1 MKNPILITGIMLVL
15 VAVSMATVFNAV
27 YTSNGITFYSPSTNG
42 QVYHYGQ
49 TLYLNASAGSQ
60 YANQPVT
67 ITITTPSGVNVDLP
81 PAQTNAQGFV
91 IETLGTFGQGQLST
105 PGTYTIAVSVE
116 APSPLGTKTGVIQVV
131 YVPAQATV
139 TIEVLNGET
148 GVPLSGAMVYLY
160 NTTNGVHKLI
170 TEGTTGAA
178 GTVTFSVISFN
189 ITQTFQA
196 VAMYSGFVNNSVTF
210 SIVGNQSVT
219 EVIKLYP
226 AVLSIIPF
234 MVMQNGTVV
243 DASNINAPLTSVV
256 VTQGI
261 PASIIAKVEFAGM
274 PISNATVQASSAY
287 PSLVKVLS
295 VSPITSGPYAGDYN
309 ITIEAMVVNTTSA
322 PYEVV
327 LSINA
332 SYMSSAQSVSVSVQ
346 AYYNSLAYLQH
357 YIELIQTEINL
368 LNTEI
373 KTLNS
378 SITSLTIS
386 LSSLN
391 QSLTTVTKEVNT
403 LNQELTTVNQTAG
416 GLSGTINNL
425 ETTVNS
431 LKTSVNTLGS
441 ELSSLNTTVS
451 QLKSQVNGIL
461 PLVYGGIIAGILGL
475 IVAIIAIVLVYRKIS

>member
-1 MKNPILITGIMLVL
+1 MKNPTLISGIMLVL
-15 VAVSMATVFNAV
+15 VAISMATVFNAA

-49 TLYLNASAGSQ
+49 TLFLNASAGSQ
-60 YANQPVT
+60 YANDPVT

-81 PAQTNAQGFV
+81 PAQTNAQGFI
-91 IETLGTFGQGQLST
+91 IETLGTFGQGLLST
-105 PGTYTIAVSVE
+105 PGTYTIAVSVQ

-131 YVPAQATV
+131 YIPAQATV

-148 GVPLSGAMVYLY
+148 STPLSGATVYLY
-160 NTTNGVHKLI
+160 NVTNGVHKLI
-170 TEGTTGAA
+170 TEGTTGPS
-178 GTVTFSVISFN
+178 GTVTFTVISFN
-189 ITQTFQA
+189 FTQTFEA
-196 VAMYSGFVNNSVTF
+196 VAMSSGFVNGSVTF

-226 AVLSIIPF
+226 AVLTIIPF

-243 DASNINAPLTSVV
+243 DASSVNAPLTSVV

-261 PASIIAKVEFAGM
+261 PASIIVKVEFAGM

-322 PYEVV
+322 PYEVA
-327 LSINA
+327 LTINA
-332 SYMSSAQSVSVSVQ
+332 SYMTLTQSNPLVVQ

-357 YIELIQTEINL
+357 LIEQIQTEINS
-368 LNTEI
+368 LNSEI
-373 KTLNS
+373 KALNA
-378 SITSLTIS
+378 SITSLTTS

-391 QSLTTVTKEVNT
+391 QSITTVTKEVNT
-403 LNQELTTVNQTAG
+403 LNQELITVNETAS
-416 GLSGTINNL
+416 GLSGT
-425 ETTVNS
+425 VNS
-431 LKTSVNTLGS
+431 LETSVSTLSS

-451 QLKSQVNGIL
+451 QLKSQVSGIT

>member
-15 VAVSMATVFNAV
+15 VAVSMATVFNAA
-27 YTSNGITFYSPSTNG
+27 YTSNGITFYSPSANG

-105 PGTYTIAVSVE
+105 PGTYTISVSVQ
-116 APSPLGTKTGVIQVV
+116 APSPLATKTGVIQVV

-160 NTTNGVHKLI
+160 NTTSGIHKLI

-226 AVLSIIPF
+226 AVLSIIPI
-234 MVMQNGTVV
+234 VAMQNGTVV
-243 DASNINAPLTSVV
+243 DAGNINTPLTSVV

-261 PASIIAKVEFAGM
+261 PASIVVKVEFAGM

-322 PYEVV
+322 PYEVA

-332 SYMSSAQSVSVSVQ
+332 SYMSLTQSVSVSVQ
-346 AYYNSLAYLQH
+346 AYYNLLAILQH
-357 YIELIQTEINL
+357 SIEQIQIDINSLYKDIEI
-368 LNTEI
+368 LNT
-373 KTLNS
+373 
-378 SITSLTIS
+378 SINSLTTS

-391 QSLTTVTKEVNT
+391 QSLTTVTNEVNT
-403 LNQELTTVNQTAG
+403 LNKDLTTVNQTASGLG
-416 GLSGTINNL
+416 G
-425 ETTVNS
+425 TVNS
-431 LKTSVNTLGS
+431 LKTSINTLS
-441 ELSSLNTTVS
+441 SDLSSLNNTVN

>member
-15 VAVSMATVFNAV
+15 VAVSMATVFNAA

-42 QVYHYGQ
+42 QVYHSGQ

-81 PAQTNAQGFV
+81 PTQTNAQGFV

-131 YVPAQATV
+131 YVPAQASV

-189 ITQTFQA
+189 FTQTFQA
-196 VAMYSGFVNNSVTF
+196 VAVYSGFVNNSVTF

-243 DASNINAPLTSVV
+243 DASNINVPLTSVV
-256 VTQGI
+256 VTQGV
-261 PASIIAKVEFAGM
+261 PASIIVKVEFAGM

-295 VSPITSGPYAGDYN
+295 VSPITSGTYAGDYN

-332 SYMSSAQSVSVSVQ
+332 SYMSLTQSVSVSVQ
-346 AYYNSLAYLQH
+346 AYYNTLAYLQH

-368 LNTEI
+368 LNTDI
-373 KTLNS
+373 KTLNT
-378 SITSLTIS
+378 SITSLTTS

-391 QSLTTVTKEVNT
+391 QSITTVTKEVNT
-403 LNQELTTVNQTAG
+403 LNQELTTANQTAS
-416 GLSGTINNL
+416 GLSG
-425 ETTVNS
+425 TVNS
-431 LKTSVNTLGS
+431 LKTSLNTLAT
-441 ELSSLNTTVS
+441 ELSSLNTTVN

>member
-15 VAVSMATVFNAV
+15 VAVSMATVFNAA

-178 GTVTFSVISFN
+178 GTVTFSVTSSNF
-189 ITQTFQA
+189 TQTFQA
-196 VAMYSGFVNNSVTF
+196 VAVYSGFVNNSVTF

-226 AVLSIIPF
+226 AVLSIIPII
-234 MVMQNGTVV
+234 VMQNGTVV
-243 DASNINAPLTSVV
+243 DAGNINTPLTSVV

-332 SYMSSAQSVSVSVQ
+332 SYMSLTQSVSVSVQ

-357 YIELIQTEINL
+357 YIELIQKEINI
-368 LNTEI
+368 LNTDIE
-373 KTLNS
+373 TLNT
-378 SITSLTIS
+378 SINSLTTS

-391 QSLTTVTKEVNT
+391 QSITTVTKEVNT

-416 GLSGTINNL
+416 GLSGT
-425 ETTVNS
+425 VNS
-431 LKTSVNTLGS
+431 LKTSLNTLGT
-441 ELSSLNTTVS
+441 ELSSLNTTVN

>member
-15 VAVSMATVFNAV
+15 VAVSMATVFNAA

-42 QVYHYGQ
+42 QVYHSGQ

-81 PAQTNAQGFV
+81 PTQTNAQGFV

-131 YVPAQATV
+131 YTPAQATV

-160 NTTNGVHKLI
+160 NTTSGIHKLI

-178 GTVTFSVISFN
+178 GTVTFSIVSFN
-189 ITQTFQA
+189 FTQTFQA

-226 AVLSIIPF
+226 AVLSIIPI
-234 MVMQNGTVV
+234 VAIQNGTVV

-261 PASIIAKVEFAGM
+261 PASIVVKVEFAGM

-322 PYEVV
+322 PYEVA

-332 SYMSSAQSVSVSVQ
+332 SYMSFTQSVSVLVQ
-346 AYYNSLAYLQH
+346 AYYNLLAILQH
-357 YIELIQTEINL
+357 SIEQIQIDINSLYKDIEI
-368 LNTEI
+368 LNT
-373 KTLNS
+373 
-378 SITSLTIS
+378 SINSLTTS

-391 QSLTTVTKEVNT
+391 QSLTTVTNEVNT
-403 LNQELTTVNQTAG
+403 LNKDLTTVNQTASGLG
-416 GLSGTINNL
+416 G
-425 ETTVNS
+425 TVNS
-431 LKTSVNTLGS
+431 LKTSIDTLS
-441 ELSSLNTTVS
+441 SDLSSLNNTVN

>member
-15 VAVSMATVFNAV
+15 VAVSMATVFNAS

-42 QVYHYGQ
+42 QVYHSGQ

-160 NTTNGVHKLI
+160 NITNGVHKLI

-189 ITQTFQA
+189 FTQTFQA
-196 VAMYSGFVNNSVTF
+196 VAVYSGFVNNSVAF

-226 AVLSIIPF
+226 AVLSIIPIAA
-234 MVMQNGTVV
+234 MQNGTVV
-243 DASNINAPLTSVV
+243 DAGNINAPLTSVV

-287 PSLVKVLS
+287 PSLLKVLS

-322 PYEVV
+322 PYEVT

-332 SYMSSAQSVSVSVQ
+332 SYMSLTQSVSVSVQ
-346 AYYNSLAYLQH
+346 AYYNLLAYLQH

-373 KTLNS
+373 KTLNT
-378 SITSLTIS
+378 SITSLTTS

-391 QSLTTVTKEVNT
+391 QSLTTVTEEVNT
-403 LNQELTTVNQTAG
+403 LNKDLTTVNQTAS
-416 GLSGTINNL
+416 GLSG
-425 ETTVNS
+425 TVNS
-431 LKTSVNTLGS
+431 LKTSIDTLGS
-441 ELSSLNTTVS
+441 DLSSLNTTVN

>member
-1 MKNPILITGIMLVL
+1 MKNPILITGIMLFL
-15 VAVSMATVFNAV
+15 VAVSMATVFNAA
-27 YTSNGITFYSPSTNG
+27 YTSNGITFYSPFTNG

-178 GTVTFSVISFN
+178 GTVTFSVVSFN
-189 ITQTFQA
+189 FTQTFEA

-226 AVLSIIPF
+226 AVLSIIPIL
-234 MVMQNGTVV
+234 VMQNGTVV
-243 DASNINAPLTSVV
+243 DAGNINVPLTSVV

-274 PISNATVQASSAY
+274 SISNATVQASSAY

-322 PYEVV
+322 PYEVA
-327 LSINA
+327 LNINA
-332 SYMSSAQSVSVSVQ
+332 SYMSLTQSVSVLVQ
-346 AYYNSLAYLQH
+346 AYYNSLAYL
-357 YIELIQTEINL
+357 ELIQTEINS
-368 LNTEI
+368 LNTYI
-373 KTLNS
+373 KTLNT
-378 SITSLTIS
+378 SITSLTTS

-391 QSLTTVTKEVNT
+391 QSITTVTKEVNT
-403 LNQELTTVNQTAG
+403 LNQELTTVNQTAS
-416 GLSGTINNL
+416 GLSG
-425 ETTVNS
+425 TVNS
-431 LKTSVNTLGS
+431 LKASINTLGT

>member
-1 MKNPILITGIMLVL
+1 
-15 VAVSMATVFNAV
+15 
-27 YTSNGITFYSPSTNG
+27 
-42 QVYHYGQ
+42 
-49 TLYLNASAGSQ
+49 
-60 YANQPVT
+60 
-67 ITITTPSGVNVDLP
+67 
-81 PAQTNAQGFV
+81 
-91 IETLGTFGQGQLST
+91 
-105 PGTYTIAVSVE
+105 
-116 APSPLGTKTGVIQVV
+116 
-131 YVPAQATV
+131 
-139 TIEVLNGET
+139 
-148 GVPLSGAMVYLY
+148 
-160 NTTNGVHKLI
+160 
-170 TEGTTGAA
+170 
-178 GTVTFSVISFN
+178 
-189 ITQTFQA
+189 
-196 VAMYSGFVNNSVTF
+196 
-210 SIVGNQSVT
+210 VGNQSVT

-243 DASNINAPLTSVV
+243 DAGNINVPLTSVV
-256 VTQGI
+256 LTQGI

-322 PYEVV
+322 PYEVA

-332 SYMSSAQSVSVSVQ
+332 SYMSLTQSVSVLVQ

-373 KTLNS
+373 KTLNT
-378 SITSLTIS
+378 SITSLTTS

-391 QSLTTVTKEVNT
+391 QSITTVTNEVNT
-403 LNQELTTVNQTAG
+403 LNKDLTTVNQTAS
-416 GLSGTINNL
+416 GLSGT
-425 ETTVNS
+425 VNS
-431 LKTSVNTLGS
+431 LQTSINTLS
-441 ELSSLNTTVS
+441 TELSSLNTTVN

>member
-1 MKNPILITGIMLVL
+1 MKNPILISGIMLVL
-15 VAVSMATVFNAV
+15 VAVSMAIVFNAA

-160 NTTNGVHKLI
+160 NITNGVHKLI

-189 ITQTFQA
+189 FTQTFQA

-234 MVMQNGTVV
+234 VVFQNGTVV

-256 VTQGI
+256 VTQGE
-261 PASIIAKVEFAGM
+261 PASIIVKVDYAGM

-309 ITIEAMVVNTTSA
+309 ITIEAMVINTTSV
-322 PYEVV
+322 PYEVA

-332 SYMSSAQSVSVSVQ
+332 SYMSLTQSVSVSVQ

-373 KTLNS
+373 KTLNT
-378 SITSLTIS
+378 SITSLTTS

-391 QSLTTVTKEVNT
+391 QSITTVTKEVNI
-403 LNQELTTVNQTAG
+403 LNQELTTVNQTAS
-416 GLSGTINNL
+416 GLSG
-425 ETTVNS
+425 TVNS
-431 LKTSVNTLGS
+431 LKTSVNTLGI
-441 ELSSLNTTVS
+441 ELSSLNATVS

>member
-15 VAVSMATVFNAV
+15 VAVSMATVFNAA

-81 PAQTNAQGFV
+81 PTQTNAQGFV

-189 ITQTFQA
+189 FTQTFQA
-196 VAMYSGFVNNSVTF
+196 VAVYSGFVNNSVTF

-243 DASNINAPLTSVV
+243 DASNINVPLTSVV

-309 ITIEAMVVNTTSA
+309 ITIEAMVVNTTSV

-332 SYMSSAQSVSVSVQ
+332 SYMSLTQSVSVSVQ

-373 KTLNS
+373 KTLNT
-378 SITSLTIS
+378 SINSLTTS

-391 QSLTTVTKEVNT
+391 QSITTVTKEVNT
-403 LNQELTTVNQTAG
+403 LNQELTTVNQTAS
-416 GLSGTINNL
+416 GLSG
-425 ETTVNS
+425 TVNS
-431 LKTSVNTLGS
+431 LKTSLNTLS
-441 ELSSLNTTVS
+441 TDLSSLNTTVN

>member
-1 MKNPILITGIMLVL
+1 MKNPTLITGIMLVL
-15 VAVSMATVFNAV
+15 VAVSMATVFNAA
-27 YTSNGITFYSPSTNG
+27 YTSNGVTFYSPSTNG

-67 ITITTPSGVNVDLP
+67 ITITTPSGVNVNLP

-189 ITQTFQA
+189 FTQTFQA
-196 VAMYSGFVNNSVTF
+196 VAVYSGFVNNSVTF

-226 AVLSIIPF
+226 AVLSIIPII
-234 MVMQNGTVV
+234 VMQNGTVV
-243 DASNINAPLTSVV
+243 DAGNINAPLTSVV

-322 PYEVV
+322 PYEVA

-332 SYMSSAQSVSVSVQ
+332 SYMSLTQSVSVSVQ

-357 YIELIQTEINL
+357 SIELIQTEINL
-368 LNTEI
+368 LNTDIE
-373 KTLNS
+373 TLNT
-378 SITSLTIS
+378 SINSLTIS

-391 QSLTTVTKEVNT
+391 QSITTVTKEVNT
-403 LNQELTTVNQTAG
+403 LNQELTTVNQTAS
-416 GLSGTINNL
+416 GLSG
-425 ETTVNS
+425 TVNS
-431 LKTSVNTLGS
+431 LKTSLDTLS
-441 ELSSLNTTVS
+441 TDLSSLNTTVN

>member
-15 VAVSMATVFNAV
+15 VAVSMATVFNAA

-42 QVYHYGQ
+42 QVYHSGQ

-91 IETLGTFGQGQLST
+91 IENLGTFGQGQLST

-131 YVPAQATV
+131 YVPAQASV

-170 TEGTTGAA
+170 TEGTTGAT

-189 ITQTFQA
+189 FTQTFQA

-226 AVLSIIPF
+226 AVLSIIPI
-234 MVMQNGTVV
+234 VAMQNGTVV
-243 DASNINAPLTSVV
+243 DAGNINTPLTSVV

-261 PASIIAKVEFAGM
+261 PASIVVKVEFAGM

-322 PYEVV
+322 PYEVA

-332 SYMSSAQSVSVSVQ
+332 SYMSFTQSVSVLVQ
-346 AYYNSLAYLQH
+346 AYYNLLAILQH
-357 YIELIQTEINL
+357 SIEQIQIDINSLYKDIEI
-368 LNTEI
+368 LNT
-373 KTLNS
+373 
-378 SITSLTIS
+378 SINSLTTS

-391 QSLTTVTKEVNT
+391 QSLTTVTNEVNT
-403 LNQELTTVNQTAG
+403 LNKDLTTVNQTASGLG
-416 GLSGTINNL
+416 G
-425 ETTVNS
+425 TVNS
-431 LKTSVNTLGS
+431 LKTSIDTLS
-441 ELSSLNTTVS
+441 SDLSSLNNTVN

>member
-1 MKNPILITGIMLVL
+1 MRNHILITGMMLVL
-15 VAVSMATVFNAV
+15 VAVSMATVFNAA
-27 YTSNGITFYSPSTNG
+27 YTSNGITFYSPSING

-67 ITITTPSGVNVDLP
+67 ITITTPSGTNVDIPL
-81 PAQTNAQGFV
+81 AQTNAQGFV
-91 IETLGTFGQGQLST
+91 IETLGTFGQGLLST

-116 APSPLGTKTGVIQVV
+116 GTGLLGTKTGVIQVM
-131 YVPAQATV
+131 YAPAQATI

-148 GVPLSGAMVYLY
+148 GVPLSGATVYLY
-160 NTTNGVHKLI
+160 NITNGVHKLI

-178 GTVTFSVISFN
+178 GSVTFSVISYN

-196 VAMYSGFVNNSVTF
+196 VAVYSGFVNNSVTF

-219 EVIKLYP
+219 EVIKLSP

-261 PASIIAKVEFAGM
+261 PASILVKVEFAGM

-332 SYMSSAQSVSVSVQ
+332 NYMSSAQSVSVLVQ

-357 YIELIQTEINL
+357 YIELIQTEVNL
-368 LNTEI
+368 LSTET
-373 KTLNS
+373 KHSNS
-378 SITSLTIS
+378 
-386 LSSLN
+386 
-391 QSLTTVTKEVNT
+391 
-403 LNQELTTVNQTAG
+403 
-416 GLSGTINNL
+416 
-425 ETTVNS
+425 
-431 LKTSVNTLGS
+431 
-441 ELSSLNTTVS
+441 
-451 QLKSQVNGIL
+451 
-461 PLVYGGIIAGILGL
+461 
-475 IVAIIAIVLVYRKIS
+475 R

>member
-91 IETLGTFGQGQLST
+91 IETLGTFGQGQLSA
-105 PGTYTIAVSVE
+105 PGTYTISVSVQ
-116 APSPLGTKTGVIQVV
+116 APSPLATKTGVIQVV

-160 NTTNGVHKLI
+160 NTTSGIHKLI

-226 AVLSIIPF
+226 AVLSIIPI
-234 MVMQNGTVV
+234 VAMQNGTVV
-243 DASNINAPLTSVV
+243 DAGNINTPLTSVV

-261 PASIIAKVEFAGM
+261 PASIVVKVEFAGM

-322 PYEVV
+322 PYEVA

-332 SYMSSAQSVSVSVQ
+332 SYMSFTQSVSVSVQ
-346 AYYNSLAYLQH
+346 AYYNLLAILQH
-357 YIELIQTEINL
+357 SIEQIQIDINSLYKDIEI
-368 LNTEI
+368 LNT
-373 KTLNS
+373 
-378 SITSLTIS
+378 SINSLTTS

-391 QSLTTVTKEVNT
+391 QSLTTVTNEVNT
-403 LNQELTTVNQTAG
+403 LNKDLTTVNQTASGLG
-416 GLSGTINNL
+416 G
-425 ETTVNS
+425 TVNS
-431 LKTSVNTLGS
+431 LKTSINTLS
-441 ELSSLNTTVS
+441 SDLSSLNNTVN

>member
-1 MKNPILITGIMLVL
+1 
-15 VAVSMATVFNAV
+15 MATVFNAA

-178 GTVTFSVISFN
+178 GTVTFSVVSFN
-189 ITQTFQA
+189 FTQTFQA
-196 VAMYSGFVNNSVTF
+196 VAVYSGFVNNSVTF

-226 AVLSIIPF
+226 AVLSIIPI
-234 MVMQNGTVV
+234 VAMQNGTVV

-322 PYEVV
+322 PYEVA
-327 LSINA
+327 LNINA
-332 SYMSSAQSVSVSVQ
+332 SYMSLTQSVSVLVQ
-346 AYYNSLAYLQH
+346 AYYNSLAYL
-357 YIELIQTEINL
+357 ELIQTEINS
-368 LNTEI
+368 LNTYI
-373 KTLNS
+373 KTLNT
-378 SITSLTIS
+378 SITSLTTS

-391 QSLTTVTKEVNT
+391 QSITTVTNEVNT
-403 LNQELTTVNQTAG
+403 LNKDLTTVNQTASGLG
-416 GLSGTINNL
+416 G
-425 ETTVNS
+425 TVNS
-431 LKTSVNTLGS
+431 LKTSINTLAT
-441 ELSSLNTTVS
+441 ELSSLNTTVN

>member
-1 MKNPILITGIMLVL
+1 MKNPTLITGIMLVL
-15 VAVSMATVFNAV
+15 VAVSMATVFNAA
-27 YTSNGITFYSPSTNG
+27 YTSNGVTFYSPSTNG

-105 PGTYTIAVSVE
+105 PGTYTIAVSVQ

-196 VAMYSGFVNNSVTF
+196 VAVYSGFVNNSVTF

-243 DASNINAPLTSVV
+243 DAGNINVPLTSVV
-256 VTQGI
+256 LTQGI

-322 PYEVV
+322 PYEVA

-332 SYMSSAQSVSVSVQ
+332 SYMSLTQSVSVLVQ

-373 KTLNS
+373 KTLNT
-378 SITSLTIS
+378 SITSLTTS

-391 QSLTTVTKEVNT
+391 QSITTVTNEVNT
-403 LNQELTTVNQTAG
+403 LNKDLTTVNQTAS
-416 GLSGTINNL
+416 GLSGT
-425 ETTVNS
+425 VNS
-431 LKTSVNTLGS
+431 LQTSINTLS
-441 ELSSLNTTVS
+441 TELSSLNTTVN

>member
-1 MKNPILITGIMLVL
+1 MRNHILITGMMLVL
-15 VAVSMATVFNAV
+15 VAVSMATVFNAA
-27 YTSNGITFYSPSTNG
+27 YTNNGIIFYSPSTNG

-67 ITITTPSGVNVDLP
+67 ITITTPSGTNVDIPL
-81 PAQTNAQGFV
+81 AQTNAQGFV
-91 IETLGTFGQGQLST
+91 IETLGTFGQGQLSA

-131 YVPAQATV
+131 YAPAQATI

-148 GVPLSGAMVYLY
+148 DVPLSGAMVYLY
-160 NTTNGVHKLI
+160 NITNGVHKLI

-178 GTVTFSVISFN
+178 GSVTFSVISYN

-196 VAMYSGFVNNSVTF
+196 VAVYSGFVNNSVTF

-219 EVIKLYP
+219 EVIKLSP

-332 SYMSSAQSVSVSVQ
+332 SYMSLTQSVSVSVQ

-373 KTLNS
+373 KTLNT
-378 SITSLTIS
+378 SINSLTIS

-403 LNQELTTVNQTAG
+403 LNQDLTTANQTAG
-416 GLSGTINNL
+416 GLSGT
-425 ETTVNS
+425 VNS
-431 LKTSVNTLGS
+431 LKASINTLS
-441 ELSSLNTTVS
+441 TELSSLNTTVS

>member
-15 VAVSMATVFNAV
+15 VAVSMATVFNAA

-42 QVYHYGQ
+42 QVYHSGQ

-81 PAQTNAQGFV
+81 PTQTNAQGFV
-91 IETLGTFGQGQLST
+91 IENLGTFGQGQLST

-131 YVPAQATV
+131 YVPAQASV

-160 NTTNGVHKLI
+160 NTTNGIHKLI
-170 TEGTTGAA
+170 TEGTTGAS
-178 GTVTFSVISFN
+178 GTVTLSVISFN
-189 ITQTFQA
+189 FTQTFQA

-295 VSPITSGPYAGDYN
+295 VSPITSGTYAGDYN

-332 SYMSSAQSVSVSVQ
+332 SYMSLTQSVSVSVQ
-346 AYYNSLAYLQH
+346 AYYNTLAYLQH

-368 LNTEI
+368 LNTDI
-373 KTLNS
+373 KTLNT
-378 SITSLTIS
+378 SINSLTTS

-391 QSLTTVTKEVNT
+391 QSITTVTKEVNT
-403 LNQELTTVNQTAG
+403 LNQELTTANQTAS
-416 GLSGTINNL
+416 GLSG
-425 ETTVNS
+425 TVNS
-431 LKTSVNTLGS
+431 LKTSLNTLAT
-441 ELSSLNTTVS
+441 ELSSLNTTVN

-461 PLVYGGIIAGILGL
+461 PLVYGGIIAGVLGL